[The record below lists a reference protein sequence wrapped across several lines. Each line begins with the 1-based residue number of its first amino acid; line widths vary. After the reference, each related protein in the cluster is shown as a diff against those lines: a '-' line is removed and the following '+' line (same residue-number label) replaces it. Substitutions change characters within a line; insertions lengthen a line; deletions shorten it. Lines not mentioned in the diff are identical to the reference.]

1 MILQTKAPSLLAFIA
16 KDSGQGS
23 HLKAVCEAIL
33 LARAEAESFSPPEKV
48 SNDRTALS
56 YYSKK

>member
-1 MILQTKAPSLLAFIA
+1 MILQTKAPSLLALIA

-33 LARAEAESFSPPEKV
+33 LARAEAEILPLPETV
-48 SNDRTALS
+48 SNDRTSLPHQN
-56 YYSKK
+56 